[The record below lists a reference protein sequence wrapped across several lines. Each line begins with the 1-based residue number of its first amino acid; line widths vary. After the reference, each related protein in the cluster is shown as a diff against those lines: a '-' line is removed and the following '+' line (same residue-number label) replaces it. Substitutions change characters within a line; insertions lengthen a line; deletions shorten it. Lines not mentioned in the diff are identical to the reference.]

1 LKQEPGMSRE
11 VKTRRRLGLVSSYV
25 FARDVTRISSF
36 GQFVFICVHS
46 WFQMK
51 TFGMIG
57 GLGPESTIDYYG
69 RIIALYR
76 ERMTDGSYPQF
87 IINSI
92 NIKKALDYLD
102 ANNLAGMAE
111 YLLTEIGKL
120 AQAGATFGLISA
132 NTPHI
137 VFDKVAAKSSIP
149 LISIVEATCAAA
161 KALRLKRLAL
171 FGTRYTMQATF
182 YPKVFSRE
190 GIELLLPEA
199 KEQDYIHDKYFH
211 ELVGG
216 NFLPETRA
224 GLLAIVDGLK
234 AKNEIDGVI
243 LAGTELPLILRDS
256 EHKGIPFLDTTE
268 IHCDAAVSEM
278 LS

>member
-1 LKQEPGMSRE
+1 
-11 VKTRRRLGLVSSYV
+11 VKTLG
-25 FARDVTRISSF
+25 I
-36 GQFVFICVHS
+36 
-46 WFQMK
+46 
-51 TFGMIG
+51 IG

-76 ERMTDGSYPQF
+76 ARTGDGSYPQF

-92 NIKKALDYLD
+92 NMKKGLDFMD

-111 YLLTEIGKL
+111 YLLEEIGKL
-120 AQAGATFGLISA
+120 ARADATFGLISA

-137 VFDKVAAKSSIP
+137 VFDEVASKSPIP

-161 KALRLKRLAL
+161 KARKLERLAL

-190 GIELLLPEA
+190 GIELLVPDPED
-199 KEQDYIHDKYFH
+199 QNYIHDKYLN
-211 ELVGG
+211 ELVSGK
-216 NFLPETRA
+216 FLPETRA
-224 GLLAIVDGLK
+224 GLLAIVDRMK
-234 AKNEIDGVI
+234 ANSDIDGLI

-256 EHKGIPFLDTTE
+256 EHNGIPFLDTTE
-268 IHCDAAVSEM
+268 IHCEAAVTEM